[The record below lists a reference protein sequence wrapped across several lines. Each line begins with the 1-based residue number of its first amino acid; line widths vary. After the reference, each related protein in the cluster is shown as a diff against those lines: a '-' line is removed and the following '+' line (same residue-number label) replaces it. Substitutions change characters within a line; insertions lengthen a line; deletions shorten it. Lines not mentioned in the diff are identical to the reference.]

1 MTRHYGAILTVM
13 DHGATARAGMSPHSL
28 PRIKTAKT
36 GKPSPSH
43 LRHKAS
49 RMRIAQIAPLFESVP
64 PKRYGGTERVVHW
77 LTEELV
83 GMGHD
88 VTLFATGDS
97 TTSAALVPVRAQ
109 AARFVPNFERNN
121 APYAR
126 MLELVRRR
134 THDFDVLHFH
144 IDFHPFAL
152 FTRQP
157 TPFVTTLHG
166 RMDQDWV
173 AQIYD
178 LFPEVPLVSV
188 SDSQRRPMPQLNWAA
203 TVLHGMPP
211 ALLTPLSAGP
221 RDYVAFLGRI
231 SPEKGIESAIR
242 IAAAAGATLKVAAK
256 IGEEDAQYYRDVVAP
271 LLRGGQVDFI
281 GEIDDTRKPAFLSGA
296 RALLFPIDWP
306 EPFGLVMIE
315 AMACGCPVIAFRR
328 GSVPEVV
335 EDGLTGFVVDSV
347 AEAVSACARAGML
360 DRAAVRRRFEQRW
373 SSGRMAGDYLAV
385 YQRLIGSKKGQGAAL
400 DPSCAQSAPSA
411 PNTSSAPS
419 ARRGSGPLDPNT

>member
-1 MTRHYGAILTVM
+1 
-13 DHGATARAGMSPHSL
+13 
-28 PRIKTAKT
+28 
-36 GKPSPSH
+36 
-43 LRHKAS
+43 
-49 RMRIAQIAPLFESVP
+49 MRIAQIAPLFESVP
-64 PKRYGGTERVVHW
+64 PRRYGGTERVVHW

-83 GMGHD
+83 AMGHH

-97 TTSAALVPVRAQ
+97 VTSAELVPVRPQ
-109 AARFVPNFERNN
+109 AERFVPNFERNN

-126 MLELVRRR
+126 LLELVRRR
-134 THDFDVLHFH
+134 AHQFDVLHFH
-144 IDFHPFAL
+144 IDFHPFSL
-152 FTRQP
+152 FNRQS
-157 TPFVTTLHG
+157 TPFVNTLHG
-166 RMDQDWV
+166 RLDQDWV
-173 AQIYD
+173 PEIYD

-211 ALLTPLSAGP
+211 HLLTPQPSGP
-221 RDYVAFLGRI
+221 RDYFAFLGRI

-271 LLRGGQVDFI
+271 LLQGGDVEFL
-281 GEIDDTRKPAFLSGA
+281 GEIDDSQKPDFLSGA

-328 GSVPEVV
+328 GSVPEVI
-335 EDGLTGFVVDSV
+335 EDGLTGYVVDSIAAAV
-347 AEAVSACARAGML
+347 AACARVDGL

-373 SSGRMAGDYLAV
+373 TSGRMAADYLDLYERQIGHMAL
-385 YQRLIGSKKGQGAAL
+385 RLAG
-400 DPSCAQSAPSA
+400 D
-411 PNTSSAPS
+411 
-419 ARRGSGPLDPNT
+419 